1 MTANGQDSG
10 ISGGSLALSIIL
22 SLGFGA
28 CVATGLTYRFMSKRM
43 GGGRRHRGGMRMG
56 MTTEAF
62 NTPISVELSR
72 NGEGLAGRPCRRRLR
87 CGRVCGAI
95 DVSDEREER
104 GGVCDQSRRISVR

>member
-10 ISGGSLALSIIL
+10 ISGDSLALSIIL

-43 GGGRRHRGGMRMG
+43 GGGRGHRGGMRMG
-56 MTTEAF
+56 MTTPAF

-72 NGEGLAGRPCRRRLR
+72 NGEGARVGLAG
-87 CGRVCGAI
+87 A
-95 DVSDEREER
+95 DSAA
-104 GGVCDQSRRISVR
+104 GGYVAPIVGSPM